1 MLSVSASPFLP
12 LRLLLLLTC
21 LLFFNHSTHLPFT
34 LPITISSSSVSSLP
48 PLLPPFVPQA
58 KAVLLNLIISV
69 TLEALGLY

>member
-12 LRLLLLLTC
+12 LRLLLTC
-21 LLFFNHSTHLPFT
+21 LLFLNHSTHLPLT

-58 KAVLLNLIISV
+58 KAVLPNLIISV